1 MQVDAFDASEKVYFA
16 LYTRKNPTTEQ
27 RITASVAMSKTNF
40 NAAYPTRIYIHG
52 ATSDHTTAI
61 PKALTAAYLKK
72 GNFNVVSDFEFLLKV
87 QGNRQQR

>member
-1 MQVDAFDASEKVYFA
+1 MHVDAFDASKEVYFA
-16 LYTRKNPTTEQ
+16 LNTRKNPTTEQ
-27 RITASVAMSKTNF
+27 KITASEASISKSNF

-72 GNFNVVSDFEFLLKV
+72 GNFNVVSEFEFLGFYKLRSEK
-87 QGNRQQR
+87 